1 MMEHGRQVLADALAD
16 VGISADITAN
26 EEQAIAGC
34 HDSATRVVIIGINPR
49 GEDIKG
55 MNFGRAMRAQ
65 CPFLSVVYLAALWPV
80 ALSHRALGA
89 HERFLSKPVH
99 VAKLVSC
106 WRRLGVIAGPLQH
119 RPDNFSSTGPPR
131 TAWELGDQWRF
142 RRRGSSILNRGVG
155 RTIAVSRSG
164 VPRPAS
170 LLLLRL
176 VLDALPNWLL
186 RSARPGCPSSDRE
199 EEDSAALLP
208 IM

>member
-1 MMEHGRQVLADALAD
+1 MAPTREHGRRVLADALAD

-34 HDSATRVVIIGINPR
+34 HDSATRVVITGINRR

-80 ALSHRALGA
+80 ALSTVLGA

-99 VAKLVSC
+99 VAKLVGC

-119 RPDNFSSTGPPR
+119 RPDKFSSTGPPR
-131 TAWELGDQWRF
+131 MA
-142 RRRGSSILNRGVG
+142 
-155 RTIAVSRSG
+155 
-164 VPRPAS
+164 
-170 LLLLRL
+170 
-176 VLDALPNWLL
+176 
-186 RSARPGCPSSDRE
+186 
-199 EEDSAALLP
+199 
-208 IM
+208 